1 MIFDKDGNEMS
12 NLQAVYTKIY
22 ELLHEIEAADY
33 FIEQR
38 KKPKLSDKALVALS
52 LAAETLGIDSERFL
66 FKQLPESVRGRIE
79 RSVYNRRLRR
89 LSQKIETIRQ
99 SVVERLESQS
109 ALYVVDS
116 MPLEV
121 CKLSRAKRSRTCQDY
136 ADSRPDYGYCAAQDS
151 HYFGFKLHAV
161 CTPSGVIKMFDISK
175 ASVHDIH
182 YLNDVQARLSH
193 GTLLGD
199 KGYLSRPWQADLF
212 EANSINLATPMRKN
226 QKHFKVFPQAFRR
239 ARKRIE
245 TLFSQ
250 LCDQFMVRRNYAKS
264 FTGFARRL
272 TTKIVALTF
281 IQWHNVRNGNK
292 MNNIKVVLS

>member
-1 MIFDKDGNEMS
+1 MS
-12 NLQAVYTKIY
+12 NLQTVYSKMY
-22 ELLHEIEAADY
+22 DLLHEIEADDY

-38 KKPKLSDKALVALS
+38 KKPKLNDKALIALS

-66 FKQLPESVRGRIE
+66 FKQLPESLEGLIE

-89 LSQKIETIRQ
+89 LSGKIECIRQ
-99 SVVERLESQS
+99 EVVERLEPQS
-109 ALYVVDS
+109 AVYVIDS
-116 MPLEV
+116 MPLEI
-121 CKLSRAKRSRTCQDY
+121 CKLSRAKRSRACQEDEY
-136 ADSRPDYGYCAAQDS
+136 SSPDYGYCAAQAM

-161 CTPSGVIKMFDISK
+161 CTPEGLVKMFDISK

-182 YLNDVQARLSH
+182 YLQDVRAQLNH
-193 GTLLGD
+193 CTLLGD
-199 KGYLSRPWQADLF
+199 KGYLSQQWQTDLF
-212 EANSINLATPMRKN
+212 ESSAINLKTPMRKN
-226 QKHFKVFPQAFRR
+226 QKDFKVFPQAFSR

-264 FTGFARRL
+264 FGGFARRL
-272 TTKIVALTF
+272 TTKIAALTF
-281 IQWHNVRNGNK
+281 IQWDNMRSGNK